1 MVTRHEVRRLAGQRY
16 WRESAARVVVEAWR
30 QSRESLAGF
39 ARRHGIPRQRL
50 ERWVRRL
57 GGSHGSVRFHRVRLV
72 ERGVTEAAP
81 PVGAPIEVEW
91 GAGRRVR
98 VMPGFAAADL
108 ARVLEVLEARDR
120 C

>member
-1 MVTRHEVRRLAGQRY
+1 MATTREVRRLAGQRY
-16 WRESAARVVVEAWR
+16 WRESAARVVVDAWR
-30 QSRESLAGF
+30 QSRESLTEF

-57 GGSHGSVRFHRVRLV
+57 GGSPGGVRFHRVRLV
-72 ERGVTEAAP
+72 ERGGTEAAP
-81 PVGAPIEVEW
+81 AVGAPIEVEC

-108 ARVLEVLEARDR
+108 ARVLEVLEAQDR